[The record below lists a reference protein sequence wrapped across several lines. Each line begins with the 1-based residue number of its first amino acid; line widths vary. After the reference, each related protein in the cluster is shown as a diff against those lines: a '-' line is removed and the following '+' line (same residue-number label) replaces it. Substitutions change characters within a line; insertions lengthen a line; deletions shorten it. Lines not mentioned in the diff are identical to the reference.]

1 VDRPVELVPLL
12 CIQCNAPIQAGIDE
26 IAWACDNCG
35 KGQML
40 DEQKGLIPL
49 EISFSA
55 DMPANSLG
63 RPYWVTGG
71 NVEVNREAYGVFRKQ
86 TGAANRF
93 WSQSRRFFIPAY
105 ACSLEKMISTGKRLL
120 VENPTL
126 QLGPPVKFEAV
137 TLLKED
143 VFKAVEF
150 IIVGIEAGR
159 KDKVKRVDF
168 TLDLTEP
175 ELWILG

>member
-12 CIQCNAPIQAGIDE
+12 CIQCNAPIQAEIDE

-35 KGQML
+35 RGQML

-49 EISFSA
+49 EIYFSA
-55 DMPANSLG
+55 EVPANNLG
-63 RPYWVTGG
+63 KPYWVTGG
-71 NVEVNREAYGVFRKQ
+71 NVKVDREAYGVFGKQ
-86 TGAANRF
+86 NGAASRF
-93 WSQSRRFFIPAY
+93 WGQPRQFFIPAY
-105 ACSLEKMISTGKRLL
+105 ACSLEEMISTGKRLL

-126 QLGPPVKFEAV
+126 QFGPPLKFEAV
-137 TLLKED
+137 TLLRED

-168 TLDLTEP
+168 TLDLIEP